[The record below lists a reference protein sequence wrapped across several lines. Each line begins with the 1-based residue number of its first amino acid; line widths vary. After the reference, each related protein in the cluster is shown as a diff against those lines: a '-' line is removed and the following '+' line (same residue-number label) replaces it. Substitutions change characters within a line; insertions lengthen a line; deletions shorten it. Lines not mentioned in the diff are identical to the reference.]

1 VRLQRH
7 FLPEVRV
14 NQKFFFYGLCEINSD
29 VAKNPTVE
37 FNSIEVRIVR
47 QNFFSREADG
57 FESASLEGVSTIL
70 GYLTL
75 ESVL

>member
-1 VRLQRH
+1 M
-7 FLPEVRV
+7 
-14 NQKFFFYGLCEINSD
+14 
-29 VAKNPTVE
+29 AKNPTVE

-47 QNFFSREADG
+47 QIFFSREADG